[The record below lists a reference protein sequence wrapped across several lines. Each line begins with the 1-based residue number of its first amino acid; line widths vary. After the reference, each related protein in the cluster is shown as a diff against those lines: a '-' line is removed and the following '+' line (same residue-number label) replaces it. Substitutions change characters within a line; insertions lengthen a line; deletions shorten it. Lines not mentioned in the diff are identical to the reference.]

1 MWKLMDINDMGIN
14 GMDINNNDPEEGPL
28 AQRVEAYIR
37 DKNLYF
43 VVAGSKLMNLRQ
55 DTLNQEQLKVHMKA
69 YARCDFSM
77 ISIFNNRP
85 SAPFI
90 AADTD
95 PDQGIARVQYL
106 IDFNQEAKEGSLSP
120 FYSKI
125 LGAFATHFF
134 SVQPQIE
141 RLWFPFVIHDIV
153 GSKMGVEPEGSGTSI
168 IGSR

>member
-1 MWKLMDINDMGIN
+1 MWKLVAIDD
-14 GMDINNNDPEEGPL
+14 NDPKEGPL
-28 AQRVEAYIR
+28 IKRVEDYIR

-43 VVAGSKLMNLRQ
+43 VVAGSKLVNLRQ
-55 DTLNQEQLKVHMKA
+55 EVLGQEKLKAHMNA
-69 YARCDFSM
+69 YALCDFSM

-95 PDQGIARVQYL
+95 SNLGIARVQYL
-106 IDFNQEAKEGSLSP
+106 IDFNQEAKQGISSP
-120 FYSKI
+120 FYSKV

-134 SVQPQIE
+134 SVQPRIK

-153 GSKMGVEPEGSGTSI
+153 GSKMGVESGDSGTFI
-168 IGSR
+168 LR

>member
-1 MWKLMDINDMGIN
+1 MWKLMDINE
-14 GMDINNNDPEEGPL
+14 NDQEEGPL

-43 VVAGSKLMNLRQ
+43 VVAGSKLLNLRQ
-55 DTLNQEQLKVHMKA
+55 DTLDQEQLNAHMNA
-69 YARCDFSM
+69 YAQCDFSM
-77 ISIFNNRP
+77 ISTFNNRP

-95 PDQGIARVQYL
+95 PDRGIARVQYL
-106 IDFNQEAKEGSLSP
+106 IDFNQEAKSGKLSQ

-134 SVQPQIE
+134 SLQPRIE

-153 GSKMGVEPEGSGTSI
+153 GSKMGVESEDTGTSI
-168 IGSR
+168 LR